1 MTLQTIDPQSPFD
14 PENVDSDRARGGR
27 LPRPLMLG
35 CGILLLLFGIGLVA
49 FMFKGEAV
57 MRHLLAWSL
66 DSVQSE
72 VMAALPKDL
81 TAAERDRLQQAFDS
95 ASKSVRESKHLDVKA
110 LQTLQPELMDVSR
123 SLGKGTLT
131 RDQCLKLA
139 ASLEALA
146 GSESPQTTPESPS
159 KTPEAEPKAPDGSTP
174 PAAPSDDHPG
184 RATDAVTAAA

>member
-1 MTLQTIDPQSPFD
+1 
-14 PENVDSDRARGGR
+14 
-27 LPRPLMLG
+27 MLG

-66 DSVQSE
+66 DSVHSE

-81 TAAERDRLQQAFDS
+81 TPADRDRLQQAFDS

-139 ASLEALA
+139 AALEALA
-146 GSESPQTTPESPS
+146 GTKSPQTPPKSPAETPDAQ
-159 KTPEAEPKAPDGSTP
+159 PEVPERPT
-174 PAAPSDDHPG
+174 PAAPSDDDVAP
-184 RATDAVTAAA
+184 ATDALTAAAA